1 MPAEFRIDPARRCV
15 YTRGWGVLTF
25 ADCEG
30 HMLRLLADKA
40 FEPSYAQLAD
50 FREVTEVPITHSE
63 IYQLAARKVFAPDS
77 RRAFVTRTPV
87 QYGLCRMF
95 QTYRS
100 AYAEVGLQVFSDM
113 DEALK
118 WLEKEDAEEA
128 AG

>member
-1 MPAEFRIDPARRCV
+1 
-15 YTRGWGVLTF
+15 
-25 ADCEG
+25 
-30 HMLRLLADKA
+30 
-40 FEPSYAQLAD
+40 
-50 FREVTEVPITHSE
+50 
-63 IYQLAARKVFAPDS
+63 
-77 RRAFVTRTPV
+77 
-87 QYGLCRMF
+87 MF